1 MSIIGVLLVL
11 VTAALT
17 MAANLMMRGGIDSA
31 GGFAPESVSAVV
43 IAFFRLL
50 SQPLF
55 AAGFV
60 IYFFASLIWLRVIAS
75 EPLSVAYPVL
85 VSLTFTLVT
94 AGAVLFFQEPLSVRK
109 IVGLAV
115 ILGGILVVSLEKSA
129 T

>member
-1 MSIIGVLLVL
+1 
-11 VTAALT
+11 
-17 MAANLMMRGGIDSA
+17 MAANLMMRGGIDST

-55 AAGFV
+55 VAGFV
-60 IYFFASLIWLRVIAS
+60 LYFFASLIWLRVIAS

>member
-1 MSIIGVLLVL
+1 MSITGVLLVSL
-11 VTAALT
+11 TAGLT

-31 GGFAPESVSAVV
+31 GGFAPQTIVAVV
-43 IAFFRLL
+43 TAFLRLL

-55 AAGFV
+55 LAGFV
-60 IYFFASLIWLRVIAS
+60 LYFFASLVWLRVVAS

-94 AGAVLFFQEPLSVRK
+94 AGAVFLFQEPLSVRK
-109 IVGLAV
+109 VVGLAV
-115 ILGGILVVSLEKSA
+115 ILGGILVISMENSA

>member
-1 MSIIGVLLVL
+1 MSITGGLLVL
-11 VTAALT
+11 VTAGLT

-31 GGFAPESVSAVV
+31 GGFAPQTVVAV
-43 IAFFRLL
+43 FTTFLRLL

-55 AAGFV
+55 MAGFV
-60 IYFFASLIWLRVIAS
+60 LYFFASLVWLRVVAS

-94 AGAVLFFQEPLSVRK
+94 AGAVFLFQEPLSVRK
-109 IVGLAV
+109 VVGLAV
-115 ILGGILVVSLEKSA
+115 ILGGILVISMEKSA

>member
-1 MSIIGVLLVL
+1 MSITGVILVL
-11 VTAALT
+11 VTACLT
-17 MAANLMMRGGIDSA
+17 MAANLMMRGGIDSG
-31 GGFAPESVSAVV
+31 GGFAPQSAFAVV
-43 IAFFRLL
+43 IAFLKLL

-55 AAGFV
+55 VAGFV
-60 IYFFASLIWLRVIAS
+60 LYFFASLIWLRVIAS

>member
-1 MSIIGVLLVL
+1 MSITGVILVL
-11 VTAALT
+11 VTACLT
-17 MAANLMMRGGIDSA
+17 MAANLMMRSGIDSG
-31 GGFAPESVSAVV
+31 GGFAPQSAFAVV
-43 IAFFRLL
+43 IAFLRLL

-55 AAGFV
+55 VAGFV
-60 IYFFASLIWLRVIAS
+60 LYFVASLVWFRVLAS

-109 IVGLAV
+109 VVGLAV